1 MCPAECIGR
10 IRQALETSVV
20 VENISVS
27 RLTLDMLYDWFD
39 VQQAQQTELCV
50 GFSYVEYHLNG
61 AVSYL
66 QGLFYP
72 RSATIAR
79 VRRITGQ
86 SGDRYLSALHRERP
100 VVIYA

>member
-1 MCPAECIGR
+1 MCPAECIR
-10 IRQALETSVV
+10 HIRQALATSVV
-20 VENISVS
+20 TENISVS
-27 RLTLDMLYDWFD
+27 KLTLDMLYDWFD
-39 VQQAQQTELCV
+39 VQQARQMELCI

-72 RSATIAR
+72 HSATIAS

-86 SGDRYLSALHRERP
+86 SGDRYLSDLHRERP